1 MRPTTNPLAL
11 LRAALLRTAMLRTA
25 LLRATLLRAALP
37 GLLLGLSLAA
47 GAQPLPPA
55 DPDDGTS
62 FRVLSF
68 HDVRTQVRASFVD
81 SPDET
86 AVDERTFAEVFA
98 WLQHSGYHPVSLQQ
112 IVDAR
117 AGGTPLPPRPVLLT
131 FDDGYRSAY
140 TKVFPLLKR
149 YNYPALMALV
159 TSWLEVPESPPG
171 QLVHWGDKPAPREN
185 FLMWREAAEMA
196 RSGLVEFASHTDAM
210 HTGILAN
217 PQGNLL
223 PAAATHR
230 YDPATGRYE
239 SDAAYA
245 QRVEADLRRSRELIE
260 KRTGA
265 RVRATV
271 WPYGAY
277 NTAALE
283 ASARAGMPITFT
295 LDDGSNTA
303 AVPLS
308 RIRRALAAYD
318 NEAPEYARLLRSPVG
333 GEVRA
338 VNRVMHVDLDYVYD
352 PDPAQQER
360 NLSMLIDRVA
370 AVRPRAVFLQA
381 YADPDGDGVADAL
394 YFPNRHLPMRAD
406 LFGRA
411 AWQLRSRAGVKVYAW
426 MPVTAFRLPAA
437 NPLATHTVVAQGDAM
452 PPGRYHR
459 LTPFDPA
466 VRALV
471 GDIYEDLGRHAFFE
485 GLLFHDDATLADDED
500 ASPAARAVYAQW
512 GLPPDVAAIRA
523 DPGLMARWTTAKT
536 RYLIA
541 FTQELAARV
550 GAWRPALETARNLYA
565 RPLLE
570 PQAEQWFAQNYEASL
585 AAYDYVA
592 LMAMPRMEGEA
603 RSASDSDAWL
613 GRLARRVAGTPRG
626 LDGTVFELQARD
638 WRTGKPVP
646 DAELTRQWTLLQ
658 RAGVRHLGY
667 YPDDFLHDQPSLDT
681 VRRAIS
687 VRSLL
692 PRALR
697 ASAAAAI
704 PPQPVPPV
712 PPPQG
717 ERSP

>member
-1 MRPTTNPLAL
+1 MTF
-11 LRAALLRTAMLRTA
+11 LRAAMLWLVIAAASA
-25 LLRATLLRAALP
+25 LALP
-37 GLLLGLSLAA
+37 AF
-47 GAQPLPPA
+47 AQPLPPA
-55 DPDDGTS
+55 DPDDGLS

-68 HDVRTQVRASFVD
+68 HDVRTGVRASFEQ

-86 AVDERTFAEVFA
+86 AVDDSTLAEVFA
-98 WLQHSGYHPVSLQQ
+98 WLQYSGYHPVSLQQ

-117 AGGTPLPPRPVLLT
+117 AGGKPLPSQPVLLT

-149 YNYPALMALV
+149 FNYPALFALV
-159 TSWLEVPESPPG
+159 TSWLDVPEG

-185 FLMWREAAEMA
+185 FLLWPEAAEMA

-210 HTGILAN
+210 HTGVLAN
-217 PQGNLL
+217 PQGNML
-223 PAAATHR
+223 PSAATHR
-230 YDPATGRYE
+230 YDPKTGRYE
-239 SDAAYA
+239 DDETYV
-245 QRVEADLRRSRELIE
+245 RRIEADLRRSREIIE
-260 KRTGA
+260 ARTGA

-283 ASARAGMPITFT
+283 ASKRAGMPITFT
-295 LDDGSNTA
+295 LDDGANTQ
-303 AVPLS
+303 AVPLT

-318 NEAPEYARLLRSPVG
+318 NKAPDYAQLLRSPVG
-333 GEVRA
+333 GEVRP

-360 NLSMLIDRVA
+360 NLSALIDRVA
-370 AVRPRAVFLQA
+370 AVRPRSVFLQA

-406 LFGRA
+406 LFSRA
-411 AWQLRSRAGVKVYAW
+411 AWQLRTRTGVKVYAW
-426 MPVTAFRLPAA
+426 MPVTAFRLPAS
-437 NPLATHTVVAQGDAM
+437 NPLATHTVMAQGGTM

-466 VRALV
+466 VRTLV

-485 GLLFHDDATLADDED
+485 GVLFHDDATLSDDED
-500 ASPAARAVYAQW
+500 ASPAALAAYAKW

-523 DPGLMARWTTAKT
+523 DPALAARWSAAKT
-536 RYLIA
+536 RYLID
-541 FTQELAARV
+541 FTHELAARL

-565 RPLLE
+565 RPVLE

-592 LMAMPRMEGEA
+592 LMAMPRMEQKA
-603 RSASDSDAWL
+603 DADAWL
-613 GRLARRVAGTPRG
+613 ARLARRAADTPRG

-638 WRTGKPVP
+638 WRTGKPVA
-646 DAELTRQWTLLQ
+646 DAELARQWTLLQ

-667 YPDDFLHDQPSLDT
+667 YPDDFLNNQPSLDV

-687 VRSLL
+687 VRTLL

-697 ASAAAAI
+697 ASAAETT
-704 PPQPVPPV
+704 PPQAPQASPPAH
-712 PPPQG
+712 G
-717 ERSP
+717 ERTP

>member
-1 MRPTTNPLAL
+1 MRTTTSSSSLLNPLAL
-11 LRAALLRTAMLRTA
+11 LRTA
-25 LLRATLLRAALP
+25 LF
-37 GLLLGLSLAA
+37 GLLCALSLAA
-47 GAQPLPPA
+47 PAQPLPSA
-55 DPDDGTS
+55 DADDGVS
-62 FRVLSF
+62 FRVLAF
-68 HDVRTQVRASFVD
+68 HDVRTNVRASFED

-86 AVDERTFAEVFA
+86 AMDERTLAEVFA

-117 AGGTPLPPRPVLLT
+117 AGGKPLPAQPVLLS

-159 TSWLEVPESPPG
+159 TSWLEVPQG

-185 FLMWREAAEMA
+185 FLLWPEAAEMA
-196 RSGLVEFASHTDAM
+196 RSGLVEFASHTDAL

-217 PQGNLL
+217 PQGNML

-230 YDPATGRYE
+230 YDAATGRYE
-239 SDAAYA
+239 SDEAYA

-260 KRTGA
+260 RHTGA
-265 RVRATV
+265 KVRATV

-277 NTAALE
+277 NAAALK
-283 ASARAGMPITFT
+283 ASERAGMPVTFT
-295 LDDGSNTA
+295 LDDGPNTA

-318 NEAPEYARLLRSPVG
+318 NAAPDYAQLLRSPVG
-333 GEVRA
+333 GEVRP

-360 NLSMLIDRVA
+360 NLSLLIDRVA
-370 AVRPRAVFLQA
+370 AVRPRSVFLQA

-406 LFGRA
+406 LFSRA
-411 AWQLRSRAGVKVYAW
+411 AWQLRTRTGVKVYAW
-426 MPVTAFRLPAA
+426 MPVTAFKLPGS
-437 NPLATHTVVAQGDAM
+437 NPLATHTVAAQGGTLPADHDQ
-452 PPGRYHR
+452 RYHR
-459 LTPFDPA
+459 LSPFDPA

-471 GDIYEDLGRHAFFE
+471 GDIYEDLGRYAFFE
-485 GLLFHDDATLADDED
+485 GVLFHDDAMLADDED
-500 ASPAARAVYAQW
+500 ASPAALATYARW
-512 GLPPDVAAIRA
+512 GLPGDVAAIRA
-523 DPGLMARWTTAKT
+523 NPELMARWTTAKT
-536 RYLIA
+536 RYLID
-541 FTQELAARV
+541 FTHELAARV

-565 RPLLE
+565 RPVLE

-603 RSASDSDAWL
+603 DADAWL

-638 WRTGKPVP
+638 WRTGEPVP
-646 DAELTRQWTLLQ
+646 DAELTRQWTLLH

-667 YPDDFLHDQPSLDT
+667 YPDDFLNDQPSLET

-687 VRSLL
+687 VRTLL
-692 PRALR
+692 PRVLR
-697 ASAAAAI
+697 SPSAAEI
-704 PPQPVPPV
+704 PPQPEASKAPTTAPMTTTTTPPL
-712 PPPQG
+712 PARPAQG

>member
-1 MRPTTNPLAL
+1 MRTTTKNNNPMTF
-11 LRAALLRTAMLRTA
+11 LRAAMLWLVIAAASA
-25 LLRATLLRAALP
+25 LALP
-37 GLLLGLSLAA
+37 AF
-47 GAQPLPPA
+47 AQPLPPA
-55 DPDDGTS
+55 DPDDGLS

-68 HDVRTQVRASFVD
+68 HDVRTGVRASFEQ

-86 AVDERTFAEVFA
+86 AVDDSTLAEVFA
-98 WLQHSGYHPVSLQQ
+98 WLQYNGYHPVSLQQ

-117 AGGTPLPPRPVLLT
+117 AGGKPLPAQPVLLT

-149 YNYPALMALV
+149 YNYPALFALV
-159 TSWLEVPESPPG
+159 TSWLDVPEG

-185 FLMWREAAEMA
+185 FLLWPEAAEMA

-210 HTGILAN
+210 HTGVLAN
-217 PQGNLL
+217 PQGNML
-223 PAAATHR
+223 PSAATHR
-230 YDPATGRYE
+230 YDPKTGRYE
-239 SDAAYA
+239 DDDTYV
-245 QRVEADLRRSRELIE
+245 RRIEADLRRSREIIE
-260 KRTGA
+260 ARTGA

-283 ASARAGMPITFT
+283 ASKRAGMPITFT
-295 LDDGSNTA
+295 LDDGANTQ
-303 AVPLS
+303 AVPLT

-318 NEAPEYARLLRSPVG
+318 NQAPEYAQLLRNPVG
-333 GEVRA
+333 GEVRP

-360 NLSMLIDRVA
+360 NLSALIDRVN
-370 AVRPRAVFLQA
+370 AVRPRSVFLQA

-406 LFGRA
+406 LFSRA
-411 AWQLRSRAGVKVYAW
+411 AWQLRTRTGVKVYAW
-426 MPVTAFRLPAA
+426 MPVTAFRLPAS
-437 NPLATHTVVAQGDAM
+437 NPLAAHTVMAQGGKM
-452 PPGRYHR
+452 PADRYHR

-466 VRALV
+466 VRTLV
-471 GDIYEDLGRHAFFE
+471 GDIYEDLGRYAFFE
-485 GLLFHDDATLADDED
+485 GVLFHDDATLSDDED
-500 ASPAARAVYAQW
+500 ASPAALATYAKW

-523 DPGLMARWTTAKT
+523 DPALTARWTAAKT
-536 RYLIA
+536 RYLID
-541 FTQELAARV
+541 FTHELAARL

-565 RPLLE
+565 RPVLE

-592 LMAMPRMEGEA
+592 LMAMPRMEQEA
-603 RSASDSDAWL
+603 DADAWL
-613 GRLARRVAGTPRG
+613 ARLARRAADTPRG

-638 WRTGKPVP
+638 WRTGKPVA
-646 DAELTRQWTLLQ
+646 DAELARQWTLLQ

-667 YPDDFLHDQPSLDT
+667 YPDDFLDNQPSLDV

-687 VRSLL
+687 VRTML

-697 ASAAAAI
+697 ASAAETT
-704 PPQPVPPV
+704 PPQASQPAH
-712 PPPQG
+712 G
-717 ERSP
+717 ERTP

>member
-1 MRPTTNPLAL
+1 MKTLFPLFSL
-11 LRAALLRTAMLRTA
+11 WRTA
-25 LLRATLLRAALP
+25 LL
-37 GLLLGLSLAA
+37 GLLLAVALPAP
-47 GAQPLPPA
+47 AQPLPPA
-55 DPDDGTS
+55 DPSDGLT

-68 HDVRTQVRASFVD
+68 HDVRTNVRATFED

-98 WLQHSGYHPVSLQQ
+98 WLAHSGYRPVSLQQ

-117 AGGTPLPPRPVLLT
+117 AGGKPLPAQAVLLT

-159 TSWLEVPESPPG
+159 TSWLDVPAG

-185 FLMWREAAEMA
+185 FLLWSEAAEMA

-210 HTGILAN
+210 HTGIAAN

-223 PAAATHR
+223 PSAATHR
-230 YDPATGRYE
+230 YDSATGRYE
-239 SDAAYA
+239 SDDAYA
-245 QRVEADLRRSRELIE
+245 RRVETDLRRSREIIE
-260 KRTGA
+260 ARTGA
-265 RVRATV
+265 KVRATV

-277 NTAALE
+277 NTAALK
-283 ASARAGMPITFT
+283 ASERAGMPITFT
-295 LDDGSNTA
+295 LDDGPNTG

-318 NEAPEYARLLRSPVG
+318 NQAPEYARLLRSPVG
-333 GEVRA
+333 GEVRP

-360 NLSMLIDRVA
+360 NLSLLIDRVA
-370 AVRPRAVFLQA
+370 AVRPRSVFLQA
-381 YADPDGDGVADAL
+381 YADPDGDGVADAM

-406 LFGRA
+406 LFARA
-411 AWQLRSRAGVKVYAW
+411 AWQLRTSTGVKVYAW
-426 MPVTAFRLPAA
+426 MPVTAFRLPEA
-437 NPLATHTVVAQGDAM
+437 NPLATHTVVTQAGTTPDD
-452 PPGRYHR
+452 RYHR

-471 GDIYEDLGRHAFFE
+471 GDIYEDLGSHAFFE
-485 GLLFHDDATLADDED
+485 GLLFHDDAMLADDED
-500 ASPAARAVYAQW
+500 ASPAALATYERW
-512 GLPPDVAAIRA
+512 GLPRDVAAIRA
-523 DPGLMARWTTAKT
+523 DPALTARWTTAKT
-536 RYLIA
+536 RYLID
-541 FTQELAARV
+541 FTHELAARV

-603 RSASDSDAWL
+603 DAQAWL
-613 GRLARRVAGTPRG
+613 ARLAKRAADTPRG

-638 WRTGKPVP
+638 WRTGEPVP

-667 YPDDFLHDQPSLDT
+667 YPDDFLNDQPSLDT
-681 VRRAIS
+681 VRRALS
-687 VRSLL
+687 VRTLL
-692 PRALR
+692 PRALGP
-697 ASAAAAI
+697 ASAEI
-704 PPQPVPPV
+704 PPQS
-712 PPPQG
+712 PQG

>member
-1 MRPTTNPLAL
+1 MRTTDDNPMTF
-11 LRAALLRTAMLRTA
+11 LRAAMLWLVLAAASA
-25 LLRATLLRAALP
+25 LALP
-37 GLLLGLSLAA
+37 AF
-47 GAQPLPPA
+47 AQPLPPA
-55 DPDDGTS
+55 DPDDGLS

-68 HDVRTQVRASFVD
+68 HDVRTGVRASFEQ

-86 AVDERTFAEVFA
+86 AIDDSTLAEVFA
-98 WLQHSGYHPVSLQQ
+98 WLQFSGYHPVSLQQ

-117 AGGTPLPPRPVLLT
+117 AGGKPLPARPVLLT

-149 YNYPALMALV
+149 YNYPALFALV
-159 TSWLEVPESPPG
+159 TSWLDVPEG

-185 FLMWREAAEMA
+185 FLLWPEVAEMA
-196 RSGLVEFASHTDAM
+196 RSGLAEFASHTDAM

-217 PQGNLL
+217 PQGNML

-230 YDPATGRYE
+230 YDPKTGRYE
-239 SDAAYA
+239 DDDAYVR
-245 QRVEADLRRSRELIE
+245 RVEADLRRSREIIE
-260 KRTGA
+260 ARTGA

-295 LDDGSNTA
+295 LDDGANSPD
-303 AVPLS
+303 VPLT

-318 NEAPEYARLLRSPVG
+318 NKAPEYAQLLRNPVG
-333 GEVRA
+333 GEVRP

-360 NLSMLIDRVA
+360 NLSALIDRVA
-370 AVRPRAVFLQA
+370 AVRPRSVFLQA

-411 AWQLRSRAGVKVYAW
+411 AWQLRTRTGVKVYAW
-426 MPVTAFRLPAA
+426 MPVTAFRLPAS
-437 NPLATHTVVAQGDAM
+437 NPLATHTVMAQGGKM
-452 PPGRYHR
+452 PADRYHR

-466 VRALV
+466 VRTLV
-471 GDIYEDLGRHAFFE
+471 GDIYEDLGRYTFFE
-485 GLLFHDDATLADDED
+485 GVLFHDDATLSDDED
-500 ASPAARAVYAQW
+500 ASPAALATYAKW

-523 DPGLMARWTTAKT
+523 DPALMARWTAAKT
-536 RYLIA
+536 RYLID
-541 FTQELAARV
+541 FTHELAARL

-565 RPLLE
+565 RPVLE

-592 LMAMPRMEGEA
+592 LMAMPRMEQEA
-603 RSASDSDAWL
+603 DANAWL
-613 GRLARRVAGTPRG
+613 GRLARRAADTPRG

-638 WRTGKPVP
+638 WRTGKPVA
-646 DAELTRQWTLLQ
+646 DAELARQWTLLQ

-667 YPDDFLHDQPSLDT
+667 YPDDFLNNQPSLDV

-687 VRSLL
+687 VRTML
-692 PRALR
+692 PRALG
-697 ASAAAAI
+697 ASAAETT
-704 PPQPVPPV
+704 
-712 PPPQG
+712 PPQG
-717 ERSP
+717 ERAP

>member
-1 MRPTTNPLAL
+1 MRTTDNNPMTF
-11 LRAALLRTAMLRTA
+11 LRAAMLWLVIAAASA
-25 LLRATLLRAALP
+25 LALP
-37 GLLLGLSLAA
+37 AF
-47 GAQPLPPA
+47 AQPLPPA
-55 DPDDGTS
+55 DPDDGLS

-68 HDVRTQVRASFVD
+68 HDVRTGVRASFEQ

-86 AVDERTFAEVFA
+86 AVDDSTLAEVFA
-98 WLQHSGYHPVSLQQ
+98 WLQYSGYHPVSLQQ

-117 AGGTPLPPRPVLLT
+117 AGGKPLPSQPVLLT

-149 YNYPALMALV
+149 FNYPALFALV
-159 TSWLEVPESPPG
+159 TSWLDVPEG

-185 FLMWREAAEMA
+185 FLLWPEAAEMA

-210 HTGILAN
+210 HTGVLAN
-217 PQGNLL
+217 PQGNML
-223 PAAATHR
+223 PSAATHR
-230 YDPATGRYE
+230 YDPKTGRYE
-239 SDAAYA
+239 DDETYV
-245 QRVEADLRRSRELIE
+245 RRIEADLRRSREIIE
-260 KRTGA
+260 ARTGA

-283 ASARAGMPITFT
+283 ASKRAGMPITFT
-295 LDDGSNTA
+295 LDDGANTQ
-303 AVPLS
+303 AVPLT

-318 NEAPEYARLLRSPVG
+318 NKAPDYAQLLRSPVG
-333 GEVRA
+333 GEVRP

-360 NLSMLIDRVA
+360 NLSALIDRVA
-370 AVRPRAVFLQA
+370 AVRPRSVFLQA

-406 LFGRA
+406 LFSRA
-411 AWQLRSRAGVKVYAW
+411 AWQLRTRTGVKVYAW
-426 MPVTAFRLPAA
+426 MPVTAFRLPAS
-437 NPLATHTVVAQGDAM
+437 NPLATHTVMAQGGTM

-466 VRALV
+466 VRTLV

-485 GLLFHDDATLADDED
+485 GVLFHDDATLSDDED
-500 ASPAARAVYAQW
+500 ASPAALAAYAKW

-523 DPGLMARWTTAKT
+523 DPALAARWSAAKT
-536 RYLIA
+536 RYLID
-541 FTQELAARV
+541 FTHELAARL

-565 RPLLE
+565 RPVLE

-592 LMAMPRMEGEA
+592 LMAMPRMEQEA
-603 RSASDSDAWL
+603 DADAWL
-613 GRLARRVAGTPRG
+613 ARLARRAADTPRG

-638 WRTGKPVP
+638 WRTGKPVA
-646 DAELTRQWTLLQ
+646 DAELARQWTLLQ

-667 YPDDFLHDQPSLDT
+667 YPDDFLNNQPSLDV

-687 VRSLL
+687 VRTLL

-697 ASAAAAI
+697 ASAAETT
-704 PPQPVPPV
+704 PPQAPQASPPAH
-712 PPPQG
+712 G
-717 ERSP
+717 ERTP

>member
-1 MRPTTNPLAL
+1 MTF
-11 LRAALLRTAMLRTA
+11 LRAAMLWLVLAAASA
-25 LLRATLLRAALP
+25 LALP
-37 GLLLGLSLAA
+37 AF
-47 GAQPLPPA
+47 AQPLPPA
-55 DPDDGTS
+55 DPDDGLS

-68 HDVRTQVRASFVD
+68 HDVRTGVRASFEQ

-86 AVDERTFAEVFA
+86 AIDDSTLAEVFA
-98 WLQHSGYHPVSLQQ
+98 WLQFSGYHPVSLQQ

-117 AGGTPLPPRPVLLT
+117 AGGKPLPARPVLLT

-149 YNYPALMALV
+149 YNYPALFALV
-159 TSWLEVPESPPG
+159 TSWLDVPEG

-185 FLMWREAAEMA
+185 FLLWPEVAEMA
-196 RSGLVEFASHTDAM
+196 RSGLAEFASHTDAM

-217 PQGNLL
+217 PQGNML

-230 YDPATGRYE
+230 YDPKTGRYE
-239 SDAAYA
+239 DDDAYVR
-245 QRVEADLRRSRELIE
+245 RVEADLRRSREIIE
-260 KRTGA
+260 ARTGA

-295 LDDGSNTA
+295 LDDGANSPD
-303 AVPLS
+303 VPLT

-318 NEAPEYARLLRSPVG
+318 NKAPEYAQLLRNPVG
-333 GEVRA
+333 GEVRQ

-360 NLSMLIDRVA
+360 NLSALIDRVA
-370 AVRPRAVFLQA
+370 AVRPRSVFLQA
-381 YADPDGDGVADAL
+381 YADPDGDGVANAL

-411 AWQLRSRAGVKVYAW
+411 AWQLRTRTGVKVYAW
-426 MPVTAFRLPAA
+426 MPVTAFRLPAS
-437 NPLATHTVVAQGDAM
+437 NPLATHTVMAQGGKM
-452 PPGRYHR
+452 PADRYHR

-466 VRALV
+466 VRTLV
-471 GDIYEDLGRHAFFE
+471 GDIYEDLGRYTFFE
-485 GLLFHDDATLADDED
+485 GVLFHDDATLSDDED
-500 ASPAARAVYAQW
+500 ASPSALATYAKW

-523 DPGLMARWTTAKT
+523 DPALMARWTAAKT
-536 RYLIA
+536 RYLID
-541 FTQELAARV
+541 FTHELAARL

-565 RPLLE
+565 RPVLE

-592 LMAMPRMEGEA
+592 LMAMPRMEQEA
-603 RSASDSDAWL
+603 DADAWL
-613 GRLARRVAGTPRG
+613 GRLARRAADTPRG

-638 WRTGKPVP
+638 WRTGKPVA
-646 DAELTRQWTLLQ
+646 DAELARQWTLLQ

-667 YPDDFLHDQPSLDT
+667 YPDDFLNNQPSLDV

-687 VRSLL
+687 VRTML
-692 PRALR
+692 PRALG
-697 ASAAAAI
+697 ASAAETT
-704 PPQPVPPV
+704 
-712 PPPQG
+712 PPQG
-717 ERSP
+717 ERAP

>member
-1 MRPTTNPLAL
+1 MRRTTKNPF
-11 LRAALLRTAMLRTA
+11 TF
-25 LLRATLLRAALP
+25 LRAALP
-37 GLLLGLSLAA
+37 WLLLALCLPAL
-47 GAQPLPPA
+47 AQPLPSA
-55 DPDDGTS
+55 DPDDGLS
-62 FRVLSF
+62 FRVISF
-68 HDVRTQVRASFVD
+68 HDVRTNVRASFET

-98 WLQHSGYHPVSLQQ
+98 WLQYSGYHPVSLQQ

-117 AGGTPLPPRPVLLT
+117 AGGKPLPPRPVLLT

-159 TSWLEVPESPPG
+159 TSWLEVPQG
-171 QLVHWGDKPAPREN
+171 QQVHWGDKPAPRED
-185 FLMWREAAEMA
+185 FLLWSEAAEMA

-217 PQGNLL
+217 PQGNML

-230 YDPATGRYE
+230 YDPKTGRYE
-239 SDAAYA
+239 DDAAYA
-245 QRVEADLRRSRELIE
+245 RRIETDLRRSRELIE

-265 RVRATV
+265 KVRAMV

-277 NTAALE
+277 NDAALK

-295 LDDGSNTA
+295 LDDGSNTP

-318 NEAPEYARLLRSPVG
+318 NEAPEYAQLLRSPVG
-333 GEVRA
+333 GEVRPI
-338 VNRVMHVDLDYVYD
+338 NRVMHVDLDYVYD

-360 NLSMLIDRVA
+360 NLSALIDRVA
-370 AVRPRAVFLQA
+370 AVRPRSVFLQA

-394 YFPNRHLPMRAD
+394 YFPNRHLPVRAD

-411 AWQLRSRAGVKVYAW
+411 AWQLRSRTGVKVYAW
-426 MPVTAFRLPAA
+426 MPVTAFRLPAS
-437 NPLATHTVVAQGDAM
+437 NPLATHTVAAQGGAM
-452 PPGRYHR
+452 PADRYHR

-471 GDIYEDLGRHAFFE
+471 GDIYEDLGSHAFFE
-485 GLLFHDDATLADDED
+485 GLLFHDDATLSDDED
-500 ASPAARAVYAQW
+500 ASPAALATYAQW
-512 GLPPDVAAIRA
+512 GLPADVAAIRA
-523 DPGLMARWTTAKT
+523 NPELMARWTTAKT

-565 RPLLE
+565 RPVLE

-592 LMAMPRMEGEA
+592 LMAMPRMERETDA
-603 RSASDSDAWL
+603 DAWL
-613 GRLARRVAGTPRG
+613 GRLARRVADTPRG

-646 DAELTRQWTLLQ
+646 DAELARQWTLLQ

-667 YPDDFLHDQPSLDT
+667 YPDDFLDNQPSLET

-687 VRSLL
+687 VRTLL

-697 ASAAAAI
+697 TPSAAETPAQPAQAA
-704 PPQPVPPV
+704 P
-712 PPPQG
+712 G

>member
-1 MRPTTNPLAL
+1 MRTTTYPFNLFNPLAPATF
-11 LRAALLRTAMLRTA
+11 LRAALFA
-25 LLRATLLRAALP
+25 LLCA
-37 GLLLGLSLAA
+37 LSLAA
-47 GAQPLPPA
+47 AAQPLPSA
-55 DPDDGTS
+55 DTDDGVS
-62 FRVLSF
+62 FRVLAF
-68 HDVRTQVRASFVD
+68 HDVRTNVRASFED
-81 SPDET
+81 SPEET
-86 AVDERTFAEVFA
+86 AVDERSLAEVFA

-117 AGGTPLPPRPVLLT
+117 AGGKPLPAQPVLLS

-159 TSWLEVPESPPG
+159 TSWLEVPQG

-185 FLMWREAAEMA
+185 FLLWPEAAEMA
-196 RSGLVEFASHTDAM
+196 RSGLVEFASHTDAL
-210 HTGILAN
+210 HTGIQAN
-217 PQGNLL
+217 PQGNML

-230 YDPATGRYE
+230 YDPVTGRYE
-239 SDAAYA
+239 SDEAYM

-260 KRTGA
+260 RHTGA
-265 RVRATV
+265 KVRATV

-277 NTAALE
+277 NTAALK
-283 ASARAGMPITFT
+283 ASERAGMPITFT
-295 LDDGSNTA
+295 LDDGPNTA
-303 AVPLS
+303 AVPLA

-318 NEAPEYARLLRSPVG
+318 NQAPDYAQLLRSPVN
-333 GEVRA
+333 GEVRP

-360 NLSMLIDRVA
+360 NLSLLIDRVA

-381 YADPDGDGVADAL
+381 YADPDGDGVADAM

-411 AWQLRSRAGVKVYAW
+411 AWQLRTRTGVKVYAW
-426 MPVTAFRLPAA
+426 MPVTAFKLPES
-437 NPLATHTVVAQGDAM
+437 NPLATHTVVTQDGTLPAE
-452 PPGRYHR
+452 RYHR
-459 LTPFDPA
+459 LSPFDPA

-471 GDIYEDLGRHAFFE
+471 GDIYEDLGRHSFFE
-485 GLLFHDDATLADDED
+485 GVLFHDDAMLADDED
-500 ASPAARAVYAQW
+500 ASPAALATYARW
-512 GLPPDVAAIRA
+512 GLPADVAAIRA
-523 DPGLMARWTTAKT
+523 NPELMARWTTAKT
-536 RYLIA
+536 RYLID
-541 FTQELAARV
+541 FTHELAARV

-565 RPLLE
+565 RPVLE

-603 RSASDSDAWL
+603 DADAWL

-638 WRTGKPVP
+638 WRTGQPVP
-646 DAELTRQWTLLQ
+646 DAELTRQWTLLH

-667 YPDDFLHDQPSLDT
+667 YPDDFLNDQPSLET

-687 VRSLL
+687 VRTLL
-692 PRALR
+692 PRNLR
-697 ASAAAAI
+697 SPSAAEI
-704 PPQPVPPV
+704 PPQPETPATPSLPAPPA
-712 PPPQG
+712 QG

>member
-1 MRPTTNPLAL
+1 MA
-11 LRAALLRTAMLRTA
+11 RAALAWLLLACA
-25 LLRATLLRAALP
+25 LALALP
-37 GLLLGLSLAA
+37 AA
-47 GAQPLPPA
+47 AQPLPPA
-55 DPDDGTS
+55 DPDDGVT

-68 HDVRTQVRASFVD
+68 HDVRTNVRASFED

-86 AVDERTFAEVFA
+86 AVDERSFAEVFA

-117 AGGTPLPPRPVLLT
+117 AGGKPLPSQPVLLT

-159 TSWLEVPESPPG
+159 TSWLDVPQG
-171 QLVHWGDKPAPREN
+171 QLVHWGDKPAPRDN
-185 FLMWREAAEMA
+185 FLLWSEAAEMA
-196 RSGLVEFASHTDAM
+196 RSGLVEFASHSDAM
-210 HTGILAN
+210 HTGVLAN

-223 PAAATHR
+223 PSAATHR
-230 YDPATGRYE
+230 YDPATQRYE
-239 SDAAYA
+239 DDSAYT
-245 QRVEADLRRSRELIE
+245 QRVEADLRRSREIIE
-260 KRTGA
+260 ARTGA
-265 RVRATV
+265 KVRSTV

-277 NTAALE
+277 NAAALA
-283 ASARAGMPITFT
+283 ASERAGMPITFT
-295 LDDGSNTA
+295 LDDGANTA
-303 AVPLS
+303 AVPLT

-318 NEAPEYARLLRSPVG
+318 NEAPTYARLLRSPVG
-333 GEVRA
+333 GELRA

-406 LFGRA
+406 LFARA

-426 MPVTAFRLPAA
+426 MPVTAFRLPAS
-437 NPLATHTVVAQGDAM
+437 NPLSTHTVTTQGGTTPA
-452 PPGRYHR
+452 GRYHR

-500 ASPAARAVYAQW
+500 ASPAALATYTQW
-512 GLPPDVAAIRA
+512 GLPGDVAAIRA
-523 DPGLMARWTTAKT
+523 NPELMARWSSAKT
-536 RYLIA
+536 RYLIE
-541 FTQELAARV
+541 FTQELARRT
-550 GAWRPALETARNLYA
+550 GAWRPVLETARNLYA

-570 PQAEQWFAQNYEASL
+570 PGAEQWFAQNYEASL

-603 RSASDSDAWL
+603 NKTNNGDAWL
-613 GRLARRVAGTPRG
+613 ERLARRVADTPRG

-638 WRTGKPVP
+638 WRTGQPVP

-658 RAGVRHLGY
+658 RAGVRNLGY
-667 YPDDFLHDQPSLDT
+667 YPDDFLNNQPSLET

-687 VRSLL
+687 VRTLL

-697 ASAAAAI
+697 TQSAAEI
-704 PPQPVPPV
+704 PPQAAPAVQPAQSAPSV
-712 PPPQG
+712 KPAAPAQG

>member
-1 MRPTTNPLAL
+1 MRTTDNNPMTF
-11 LRAALLRTAMLRTA
+11 LRAAMLWLVIAAASA
-25 LLRATLLRAALP
+25 LALP
-37 GLLLGLSLAA
+37 AF
-47 GAQPLPPA
+47 AQPLPPA
-55 DPDDGTS
+55 DPDDGLS

-68 HDVRTQVRASFVD
+68 HDVRTGVRASFEQ

-86 AVDERTFAEVFA
+86 AVDDSTLAEVFA
-98 WLQHSGYHPVSLQQ
+98 WLQYNGYHPVSLQQ

-117 AGGTPLPPRPVLLT
+117 AGGKPLPSQPVLLT

-149 YNYPALMALV
+149 FNYPALFALV
-159 TSWLEVPESPPG
+159 TSWLDVPEG

-185 FLMWREAAEMA
+185 FLLWPEAAEMA

-210 HTGILAN
+210 HTGVLAN
-217 PQGNLL
+217 PQGNML
-223 PAAATHR
+223 PSAATHR
-230 YDPATGRYE
+230 YDPKTGRYE
-239 SDAAYA
+239 DDDTYV
-245 QRVEADLRRSRELIE
+245 RRIEADLRRSREIIE
-260 KRTGA
+260 ARTGA

-283 ASARAGMPITFT
+283 ASKRAGMPITFT
-295 LDDGSNTA
+295 LDDGANTQ
-303 AVPLS
+303 AVPLT

-318 NEAPEYARLLRSPVG
+318 NKAPDYAQLLRSPVG
-333 GEVRA
+333 GEVRT

-360 NLSMLIDRVA
+360 NLSALIDRVA
-370 AVRPRAVFLQA
+370 AVRPRSVFLQA

-406 LFGRA
+406 LFSRA
-411 AWQLRSRAGVKVYAW
+411 AWQLRTRTGVKVYAW
-426 MPVTAFRLPAA
+426 MPVTAFRLPAS
-437 NPLATHTVVAQGDAM
+437 NPLATHTVMAQGGTM

-466 VRALV
+466 VRTLV

-485 GLLFHDDATLADDED
+485 GVLFHDDATLSDDED
-500 ASPAARAVYAQW
+500 ASAAALAAYAKW

-523 DPGLMARWTTAKT
+523 DPALAARWSAAKT
-536 RYLIA
+536 RYLID
-541 FTQELAARV
+541 FTHELAARL

-565 RPLLE
+565 RPVLE

-592 LMAMPRMEGEA
+592 LMAMPRMEQEA
-603 RSASDSDAWL
+603 DADAWL
-613 GRLARRVAGTPRG
+613 ARLARRAADTPRG

-638 WRTGKPVP
+638 WRTGKPVA
-646 DAELTRQWTLLQ
+646 DAELARQWTLLQ

-667 YPDDFLHDQPSLDT
+667 YPDDFLNNQPSLDV

-687 VRSLL
+687 VRTLL

-697 ASAAAAI
+697 ASAAETT
-704 PPQPVPPV
+704 PPQAPQASPPAH
-712 PPPQG
+712 G
-717 ERSP
+717 ERTP

>member
-1 MRPTTNPLAL
+1 MRRTTKNPF
-11 LRAALLRTAMLRTA
+11 TF
-25 LLRATLLRAALP
+25 LRAALP
-37 GLLLGLSLAA
+37 WLLLALCLPAL
-47 GAQPLPPA
+47 AQPLPSA
-55 DPDDGTS
+55 DPDDGLS
-62 FRVLSF
+62 FRVISF
-68 HDVRTQVRASFVD
+68 HDVRTNVRASFET

-98 WLQHSGYHPVSLQQ
+98 WLQYSGYHPVSLQQ

-117 AGGTPLPPRPVLLT
+117 AGGKPLPPRPVLLT

-159 TSWLEVPESPPG
+159 TSWLEVPQG
-171 QLVHWGDKPAPREN
+171 QQVHWGDKPAPRED
-185 FLMWREAAEMA
+185 FLLWSEAAEMA

-217 PQGNLL
+217 PQGNML

-230 YDPATGRYE
+230 YDPKTGRYE
-239 SDAAYA
+239 DDAAYT
-245 QRVEADLRRSRELIE
+245 RRIETDLRRSRELIE

-265 RVRATV
+265 KVRAMV

-277 NTAALE
+277 NDAALK

-295 LDDGSNTA
+295 LDDGSNTPT
-303 AVPLS
+303 VPLS

-318 NEAPEYARLLRSPVG
+318 NEAPEYAQLLRSPVG
-333 GEVRA
+333 GEVRPI
-338 VNRVMHVDLDYVYD
+338 NRVMHVDLDYVYD

-360 NLSMLIDRVA
+360 NLSALIDRVA

-394 YFPNRHLPMRAD
+394 YFPNRHLPVRAD

-411 AWQLRSRAGVKVYAW
+411 AWQLRSRTGVKVYAW
-426 MPVTAFRLPAA
+426 MPVTAFRLPAS
-437 NPLATHTVVAQGDAM
+437 NPLATHTVAAQGGAM
-452 PPGRYHR
+452 PADRYHR

-471 GDIYEDLGRHAFFE
+471 GDIYEDLGSHAFFE
-485 GLLFHDDATLADDED
+485 GLLFHDDATLSDDED
-500 ASPAARAVYAQW
+500 ASPAALVTYAQW
-512 GLPPDVAAIRA
+512 GLPADVAAIRA
-523 DPGLMARWTTAKT
+523 NPELMARWTTAKT

-565 RPLLE
+565 RPVLE

-592 LMAMPRMEGEA
+592 LMAMPRMERETDA
-603 RSASDSDAWL
+603 HAWL
-613 GRLARRVAGTPRG
+613 GRLARRVADTPRG

-646 DAELTRQWTLLQ
+646 DAELARQWTLLQ

-667 YPDDFLHDQPSLDT
+667 YPDDFLDNQPSLET

-687 VRSLL
+687 VRTLL

-697 ASAAAAI
+697 TPSAAETPAQPAQAA
-704 PPQPVPPV
+704 P
-712 PPPQG
+712 G

>member
-1 MRPTTNPLAL
+1 MRTTDNNPMTF
-11 LRAALLRTAMLRTA
+11 LRAAMLWLVIAAASA
-25 LLRATLLRAALP
+25 LALP
-37 GLLLGLSLAA
+37 AF
-47 GAQPLPPA
+47 AQPLPPA
-55 DPDDGTS
+55 DPDDGLS

-68 HDVRTQVRASFVD
+68 HDVRTGVRASFEQ

-86 AVDERTFAEVFA
+86 AVDDSTLAEVFA
-98 WLQHSGYHPVSLQQ
+98 WLQYNGYHPVSLQQ

-117 AGGTPLPPRPVLLT
+117 AGGKPLPSQPVLLT

-149 YNYPALMALV
+149 FNYPALFALV
-159 TSWLEVPESPPG
+159 TSWLDVPEG

-185 FLMWREAAEMA
+185 FLLWPEAAEMA

-210 HTGILAN
+210 HTGVLAN
-217 PQGNLL
+217 PQGNML
-223 PAAATHR
+223 PSAATHR
-230 YDPATGRYE
+230 YDPKTGRYE
-239 SDAAYA
+239 DDDTYV
-245 QRVEADLRRSRELIE
+245 RRIEADLRRSREIIE
-260 KRTGA
+260 ARTGA

-283 ASARAGMPITFT
+283 ASKRAGMPITFT
-295 LDDGSNTA
+295 LDDGANTQ
-303 AVPLS
+303 AVPLT

-318 NEAPEYARLLRSPVG
+318 NKAPDYAQLLRSPVG
-333 GEVRA
+333 GEVRP

-360 NLSMLIDRVA
+360 NLSALIDRVA
-370 AVRPRAVFLQA
+370 AVRPRSVFLQA

-406 LFGRA
+406 LFSRA
-411 AWQLRSRAGVKVYAW
+411 AWQLRTRTGVKVYAW
-426 MPVTAFRLPAA
+426 MPVTAFRLPAS
-437 NPLATHTVVAQGDAM
+437 NPLATHTVMAQGGTM

-466 VRALV
+466 VRTLV

-485 GLLFHDDATLADDED
+485 GVLFHDDATLSDDED
-500 ASPAARAVYAQW
+500 ASPAALAAYAKW

-523 DPGLMARWTTAKT
+523 DPALAARWSAAKT
-536 RYLIA
+536 RYLID
-541 FTQELAARV
+541 FTHELAARL

-565 RPLLE
+565 RPVLE

-592 LMAMPRMEGEA
+592 LMAMPRMEQEA
-603 RSASDSDAWL
+603 DANAWL
-613 GRLARRVAGTPRG
+613 ARLARRAADTPRG

-638 WRTGKPVP
+638 WRTGKPVA
-646 DAELTRQWTLLQ
+646 DAELARQWTLLQ

-667 YPDDFLHDQPSLDT
+667 YPDDFLNNQPSLDV

-687 VRSLL
+687 VRTLL

-697 ASAAAAI
+697 ASAAETT
-704 PPQPVPPV
+704 PPQAPQASPPAH
-712 PPPQG
+712 G
-717 ERSP
+717 ERTP

>member
-1 MRPTTNPLAL
+1 MRTTDDNPMTF
-11 LRAALLRTAMLRTA
+11 LRAAMLWLVLAAASA
-25 LLRATLLRAALP
+25 LALP
-37 GLLLGLSLAA
+37 AF
-47 GAQPLPPA
+47 AQPLPPA
-55 DPDDGTS
+55 DPDDGLS

-68 HDVRTQVRASFVD
+68 HDVRTGVRASFEQ

-86 AVDERTFAEVFA
+86 AIDDSTLAEVFA
-98 WLQHSGYHPVSLQQ
+98 WLQFSGYHPVSLQQ

-117 AGGTPLPPRPVLLT
+117 AGGKPLPARPVLLT

-149 YNYPALMALV
+149 YNYPALFALV
-159 TSWLEVPESPPG
+159 TSWLDVPEG

-185 FLMWREAAEMA
+185 FLLWPEVAEMA
-196 RSGLVEFASHTDAM
+196 RSGLAEFASHTDAM

-217 PQGNLL
+217 PQGNML

-230 YDPATGRYE
+230 YDPKTGRYE
-239 SDAAYA
+239 DDDAYVR
-245 QRVEADLRRSRELIE
+245 RVEADLRRSREIIE
-260 KRTGA
+260 ARTGA

-295 LDDGSNTA
+295 LDDGANSPD
-303 AVPLS
+303 VPLT

-318 NEAPEYARLLRSPVG
+318 NKAPEYAQLLRNPVG
-333 GEVRA
+333 GEVRQ

-360 NLSMLIDRVA
+360 NLSALIDRVA
-370 AVRPRAVFLQA
+370 AVRPRSVFLQA
-381 YADPDGDGVADAL
+381 YADPDGDGVANAL

-411 AWQLRSRAGVKVYAW
+411 AWQLRTRTGVKVYAW
-426 MPVTAFRLPAA
+426 MPVTAFRLPAS
-437 NPLATHTVVAQGDAM
+437 NPLATHTVMAQGGKM
-452 PPGRYHR
+452 PADRYHR

-466 VRALV
+466 VRTLV
-471 GDIYEDLGRHAFFE
+471 GDIYEDLGRYTFFE
-485 GLLFHDDATLADDED
+485 GVLFHDDATLSDDED
-500 ASPAARAVYAQW
+500 ASPSALATYAKW

-523 DPGLMARWTTAKT
+523 DPALMARWTAAKT
-536 RYLIA
+536 RYLID
-541 FTQELAARV
+541 FTHELAARL

-565 RPLLE
+565 RPVLE
-570 PQAEQWFAQNYEASL
+570 PQAEL

-592 LMAMPRMEGEA
+592 LMAMPRMEQEA
-603 RSASDSDAWL
+603 DADAWL
-613 GRLARRVAGTPRG
+613 GRLARRAADTPRG

-638 WRTGKPVP
+638 WRTGKPVA
-646 DAELTRQWTLLQ
+646 DAELARQWTLLQ

-667 YPDDFLHDQPSLDT
+667 YPDDFLNNQPSLDV

-687 VRSLL
+687 VRTML
-692 PRALR
+692 PRALG
-697 ASAAAAI
+697 ASAAETT
-704 PPQPVPPV
+704 
-712 PPPQG
+712 PPQG
-717 ERSP
+717 ERAP

>member
-1 MRPTTNPLAL
+1 MRTTDNNPMTF
-11 LRAALLRTAMLRTA
+11 LRAAMLWLVIAAASA
-25 LLRATLLRAALP
+25 LALP
-37 GLLLGLSLAA
+37 AF
-47 GAQPLPPA
+47 AQPLPPA
-55 DPDDGTS
+55 DPDDGLS

-68 HDVRTQVRASFVD
+68 HDVRTGVRASFEQ

-86 AVDERTFAEVFA
+86 AVDDSTLAEVFA
-98 WLQHSGYHPVSLQQ
+98 WLQYNGYHPVSLQQ

-117 AGGTPLPPRPVLLT
+117 AGGKPLPSQPVLLT

-149 YNYPALMALV
+149 FNYPALFALV
-159 TSWLEVPESPPG
+159 TSWLDVPEG

-185 FLMWREAAEMA
+185 FLLWPEAAEMA

-210 HTGILAN
+210 HTGVLAN
-217 PQGNLL
+217 PQGNML
-223 PAAATHR
+223 PSAATHR
-230 YDPATGRYE
+230 YDPKTGRYE
-239 SDAAYA
+239 DDETYV
-245 QRVEADLRRSRELIE
+245 RRIEADLRRSREIIE
-260 KRTGA
+260 ARTGA

-283 ASARAGMPITFT
+283 ASKRAGMPITFT
-295 LDDGSNTA
+295 LDDGANTQ
-303 AVPLS
+303 AVPLT

-318 NEAPEYARLLRSPVG
+318 NKAPDYAQLLRSPVG
-333 GEVRA
+333 GEVRP

-360 NLSMLIDRVA
+360 NLSALIDRVA
-370 AVRPRAVFLQA
+370 AVRPRSVFLQA

-406 LFGRA
+406 LFSRA
-411 AWQLRSRAGVKVYAW
+411 AWQLRTRTGVKVYAW
-426 MPVTAFRLPAA
+426 MPVTAFRLPAS
-437 NPLATHTVVAQGDAM
+437 NPLATHTVMAQGGTM

-466 VRALV
+466 VRTLV

-485 GLLFHDDATLADDED
+485 GVLFHDDATLSDDED
-500 ASPAARAVYAQW
+500 ASPAALAAYAKW

-523 DPGLMARWTTAKT
+523 DPA
-536 RYLIA
+536 
-541 FTQELAARV
+541 LAARGSAAQTRNLV
-550 GAWRPALETARNLYA
+550 DFTHAQGARLGARRPALETARNLYA
-565 RPLLE
+565 RPVLE

-592 LMAMPRMEGEA
+592 LMAMPRMEQEA
-603 RSASDSDAWL
+603 DADAWL
-613 GRLARRVAGTPRG
+613 ARLARRAADTPRG

-638 WRTGKPVP
+638 WRTGKPVA
-646 DAELTRQWTLLQ
+646 DSELARQWTLLQ

-667 YPDDFLHDQPSLDT
+667 YPDDFLNDQPSLEA

-687 VRSLL
+687 VRTLL

-697 ASAAAAI
+697 APAAATI
-704 PPQPVPPV
+704 PAQPAP
-712 PPPQG
+712 
-717 ERSP
+717 

>member
-1 MRPTTNPLAL
+1 MTF
-11 LRAALLRTAMLRTA
+11 LRAAMLWLVIAAASA
-25 LLRATLLRAALP
+25 LALP
-37 GLLLGLSLAA
+37 AF
-47 GAQPLPPA
+47 AQPLPPA
-55 DPDDGTS
+55 DPDDGLS

-68 HDVRTQVRASFVD
+68 HDVRTGVRASFEQ

-86 AVDERTFAEVFA
+86 AVDDSTLAEVFA
-98 WLQHSGYHPVSLQQ
+98 WLQYNGYHPVSLQQ

-117 AGGTPLPPRPVLLT
+117 AGGKPLPSQPVLLT

-149 YNYPALMALV
+149 FNYPALFALV
-159 TSWLEVPESPPG
+159 TSWLDVPEG

-185 FLMWREAAEMA
+185 FLLWPEAAEMA

-210 HTGILAN
+210 HTGVLAN
-217 PQGNLL
+217 PQGNML
-223 PAAATHR
+223 PSAATHR
-230 YDPATGRYE
+230 YDPKTGRYE
-239 SDAAYA
+239 DDETYV
-245 QRVEADLRRSRELIE
+245 RRIEADLRRSREIIE
-260 KRTGA
+260 ARTGA

-283 ASARAGMPITFT
+283 ASKRAGMPITFT
-295 LDDGSNTA
+295 LDDGANTQ
-303 AVPLS
+303 AVPLT

-318 NEAPEYARLLRSPVG
+318 NKAPDYAQLLRSPVG
-333 GEVRA
+333 GEVRP

-360 NLSMLIDRVA
+360 NLSALIDRVA
-370 AVRPRAVFLQA
+370 AVRPRSVFLQA

-406 LFGRA
+406 LFSRA
-411 AWQLRSRAGVKVYAW
+411 AWQLRTRTGVKVYAW
-426 MPVTAFRLPAA
+426 MPVTAFRLPAS
-437 NPLATHTVVAQGDAM
+437 NPLATHTVMAQGGTM

-466 VRALV
+466 VRTLV

-485 GLLFHDDATLADDED
+485 GVLFHDDATLSDDED
-500 ASPAARAVYAQW
+500 ASPAALAAYAKW

-523 DPGLMARWTTAKT
+523 DPALAARWSAAKT
-536 RYLIA
+536 RYLID
-541 FTQELAARV
+541 FTHELAARL

-565 RPLLE
+565 RPVLE

-592 LMAMPRMEGEA
+592 LMAMPRMEQEA
-603 RSASDSDAWL
+603 DADAWL
-613 GRLARRVAGTPRG
+613 ARLARRAADTPRG

-638 WRTGKPVP
+638 WRTGKPVA
-646 DAELTRQWTLLQ
+646 DAELARQWTLLQ

-667 YPDDFLHDQPSLDT
+667 YPDDFLNNQPSLDV

-687 VRSLL
+687 VRTLL

-697 ASAAAAI
+697 ASAAETT
-704 PPQPVPPV
+704 PPQAPQASPPAH
-712 PPPQG
+712 G
-717 ERSP
+717 ERTP

>member
-1 MRPTTNPLAL
+1 MRRMTKPPFTRL
-11 LRAALLRTAMLRTA
+11 LHAALLWLA
-25 LLRATLLRAALP
+25 LALSCAA
-37 GLLLGLSLAA
+37 A
-47 GAQPLPPA
+47 AQPLPAA
-55 DPDDGTS
+55 DPDDGLS
-62 FRVLSF
+62 FRVISF
-68 HDVRTQVRASFVD
+68 HDVRTDVRASFET

-86 AVDERTFAEVFA
+86 AVDERTFAEFFA
-98 WLQHSGYHPVSLQQ
+98 WLQYSGHHPVSLQQ

-117 AGGTPLPPRPVLLT
+117 AGGKPLPPKPVLLT

-140 TKVFPLLKR
+140 TKVFPLLRR
-149 YNYPALMALV
+149 YNYPAVMALV
-159 TSWLEVPESPPG
+159 TSWLEVPEG
-171 QLVHWGDKPAPREN
+171 QLVQWGDRPAPREN
-185 FLMWREAAEMA
+185 FLLWSEAAEMA
-196 RSGLVEFASHTDAM
+196 HSGLVEFASHSDAM

-230 YDPATGRYE
+230 YDPKTGRYE
-239 SDAAYA
+239 DDAAYV
-245 QRVEADLRRSRELIE
+245 QRIEADLRRSRELIE

-265 RVRATV
+265 RVRAMV

-277 NTAALE
+277 NEAALK
-283 ASARAGMPITFT
+283 ASARAGMPVTLT
-295 LDDGSNTA
+295 LDDGSNTPR
-303 AVPLS
+303 VPLD

-318 NEAPEYARLLRSPVG
+318 NQAPDYAQMLRSPVG
-333 GEVRA
+333 GEVRP

-352 PDPAQQER
+352 PDTAQQER
-360 NLSMLIDRVA
+360 NLSALIDRVA

-426 MPVTAFRLPAA
+426 MPVTAFRLPAS
-437 NPLATHTVVAQGDAM
+437 NPLATHTVVAQGGKM
-452 PPGRYHR
+452 PADRYHR

-466 VRALV
+466 VRSLV
-471 GDIYEDLGRHAFFE
+471 GDIYEDLGRYAFFE
-485 GLLFHDDATLADDED
+485 GLLFHDDAMLSDDED
-500 ASPAARAVYAQW
+500 ASPAALATYAQW
-512 GLPPDVAAIRA
+512 GLPADVAAIRA
-523 DPGLMARWTTAKT
+523 NPELMARWTTAKT
-536 RYLIA
+536 RYLIG

-550 GAWRPALETARNLYA
+550 GAWRPMLETARNLYA
-565 RPLLE
+565 RPVLE

-592 LMAMPRMEGEA
+592 LMAMPRMEREA
-603 RSASDSDAWL
+603 DADGWL
-613 GRLARRVAGTPRG
+613 ARLARRAADTPRG

-646 DAELTRQWTLLQ
+646 DAELARQWTLLQ

-667 YPDDFLHDQPSLDT
+667 YPDDFLNDQPGLDT

-687 VRSLL
+687 VRTLL

-697 ASAAAAI
+697 TPAETET
-704 PPQPVPPV
+704 PPS
-712 PPPQG
+712 PPQG
-717 ERSP
+717 ARPQ

>member
-1 MRPTTNPLAL
+1 MRTTPPSLPSLA
-11 LRAALLRTAMLRTA
+11 RAALAWLLLACA
-25 LLRATLLRAALP
+25 LALALP
-37 GLLLGLSLAA
+37 AA
-47 GAQPLPPA
+47 AQPLPPA
-55 DPDDGTS
+55 DPDDGVT

-68 HDVRTQVRASFVD
+68 HDVRTNVRASFED

-86 AVDERTFAEVFA
+86 AVDERSFAEVFA

-117 AGGTPLPPRPVLLT
+117 AGGKPLPSQPVLLT

-159 TSWLEVPESPPG
+159 TSWLDVPQG
-171 QLVHWGDKPAPREN
+171 QLVHWGDKPAPRDN
-185 FLMWREAAEMA
+185 FLLWSEAAEMA
-196 RSGLVEFASHTDAM
+196 RSGLVEFASHSDAM
-210 HTGILAN
+210 HTGVLAN

-223 PAAATHR
+223 PSAATHR
-230 YDPATGRYE
+230 YDPATQRYE
-239 SDAAYA
+239 DDSAYT
-245 QRVEADLRRSRELIE
+245 QRVEADLRRSREIIE
-260 KRTGA
+260 ARTGA
-265 RVRATV
+265 KVRSTV

-277 NTAALE
+277 NAAALR
-283 ASARAGMPITFT
+283 ASERAGMPITFT
-295 LDDGSNTA
+295 LDDGANTA
-303 AVPLS
+303 AVPLT

-318 NEAPEYARLLRSPVG
+318 NEAPTYARLLRSPTG
-333 GEVRA
+333 GEVRP

-381 YADPDGDGVADAL
+381 YADPDGDGVADAM

-406 LFGRA
+406 LFSRA

-426 MPVTAFRLPAA
+426 MPVTAFRLPASD
-437 NPLATHTVVAQGDAM
+437 PLATHTVTTQSGAM
-452 PPGRYHR
+452 PDGRYHR

-500 ASPAARAVYAQW
+500 ASPAALATYAQW
-512 GLPPDVAAIRA
+512 GLPGDVAAIRA
-523 DPGLMARWTTAKT
+523 NPELMARWSSAKT
-536 RYLIA
+536 RYLIE
-541 FTQELAARV
+541 FTQELARRT
-550 GAWRPALETARNLYA
+550 GAWRPVLETARNLYA

-570 PQAEQWFAQNYEASL
+570 PGAEQWFAQNYEASL

-592 LMAMPRMEGEA
+592 LMAMPRMEGEVGQGNNG
-603 RSASDSDAWL
+603 DAWL
-613 GRLARRVAGTPRG
+613 SRLARRVADTPRG

-638 WRTGKPVP
+638 WRTGQPVP
-646 DAELTRQWTLLQ
+646 DEELTRQWTLLQ
-658 RAGVRHLGY
+658 RAGVRNLGY
-667 YPDDFLHDQPSLDT
+667 YPDDFLNNQPSLDT

-687 VRSLL
+687 VRTLL

-697 ASAAAAI
+697 TQSAAEI
-704 PPQPVPPV
+704 PPQAAPAVQPAQPAQST
-712 PPPQG
+712 PSMKPAAPAQG

>member
-1 MRPTTNPLAL
+1 MKTLFPLFSL
-11 LRAALLRTAMLRTA
+11 WRTA
-25 LLRATLLRAALP
+25 LL
-37 GLLLGLSLAA
+37 GLLLAVALPAP
-47 GAQPLPPA
+47 AQPLPPA
-55 DPDDGTS
+55 DPSDGLT

-68 HDVRTQVRASFVD
+68 HDVRTNVRATFED

-98 WLQHSGYHPVSLQQ
+98 WLAHSGYRPVSLQQ

-117 AGGTPLPPRPVLLT
+117 AGGKPLPAQAVLLT

-159 TSWLEVPESPPG
+159 TSWLDVPAG

-185 FLMWREAAEMA
+185 FLLWSEAAEMA

-210 HTGILAN
+210 HTGIAAN

-223 PAAATHR
+223 PSAATHR
-230 YDPATGRYE
+230 YDSATGRYE
-239 SDAAYA
+239 SDDAYA
-245 QRVEADLRRSRELIE
+245 RRVETDLRRSREIIE
-260 KRTGA
+260 ARTGA
-265 RVRATV
+265 KVRATV

-277 NTAALE
+277 NTAALK
-283 ASARAGMPITFT
+283 ASERAGMPITFT
-295 LDDGSNTA
+295 LDDGPNTG

-318 NEAPEYARLLRSPVG
+318 NQAPEYARLLRSPVG
-333 GEVRA
+333 GEVRP

-360 NLSMLIDRVA
+360 NLSLLIDRVA
-370 AVRPRAVFLQA
+370 AVRPRSVFLQA
-381 YADPDGDGVADAL
+381 YADPDGDGVADAM

-406 LFGRA
+406 LFARA
-411 AWQLRSRAGVKVYAW
+411 AWQLRTRTGVKVYAW
-426 MPVTAFRLPAA
+426 MPVTAFRLPEA
-437 NPLATHTVVAQGDAM
+437 NPLATHTVVTQAGTTPDD
-452 PPGRYHR
+452 RYHR

-471 GDIYEDLGRHAFFE
+471 GDIYEDLGSHAFFE
-485 GLLFHDDATLADDED
+485 GLLFHDDAMLADDED
-500 ASPAARAVYAQW
+500 ASPAALATYERW
-512 GLPPDVAAIRA
+512 GLPRDVAAIRA
-523 DPGLMARWTTAKT
+523 DPALTARWTTAKT
-536 RYLIA
+536 RYLID
-541 FTQELAARV
+541 FTHELAARV

-603 RSASDSDAWL
+603 DAQAWL
-613 GRLARRVAGTPRG
+613 ARLAKRAADTPRG

-638 WRTGKPVP
+638 WRTGEPVP

-667 YPDDFLHDQPSLDT
+667 YPDDFLNDQPSLDT
-681 VRRAIS
+681 VRRALS
-687 VRSLL
+687 VRTLL
-692 PRALR
+692 PRALGP
-697 ASAAAAI
+697 ASAEI
-704 PPQPVPPV
+704 PPQS
-712 PPPQG
+712 PQG

>member
-1 MRPTTNPLAL
+1 MRTMKTLFPLFSL
-11 LRAALLRTAMLRTA
+11 WRTA
-25 LLRATLLRAALP
+25 LL
-37 GLLLGLSLAA
+37 GLLLAVALPAP
-47 GAQPLPPA
+47 AQPLPPA
-55 DPDDGTS
+55 DPSDGLT

-68 HDVRTQVRASFVD
+68 HDVRTNVRATFED

-98 WLQHSGYHPVSLQQ
+98 WLAHSGYRPVSLQQ

-117 AGGTPLPPRPVLLT
+117 AGGKPLPAQAVLLT

-159 TSWLEVPESPPG
+159 TSWLDVPAG

-185 FLMWREAAEMA
+185 FLLWSEAAEMA

-210 HTGILAN
+210 HTGIAAN

-223 PAAATHR
+223 PSAATHR
-230 YDPATGRYE
+230 YDSATGRYE
-239 SDAAYA
+239 SDDAYA
-245 QRVEADLRRSRELIE
+245 RRVEADLRRSREIIE
-260 KRTGA
+260 ARTGA
-265 RVRATV
+265 KVRATV

-277 NTAALE
+277 NTAALK
-283 ASARAGMPITFT
+283 ASERAGMPITFT
-295 LDDGSNTA
+295 LDDGPNTG

-318 NEAPEYARLLRSPVG
+318 NQAPDYARLLRSPVG
-333 GEVRA
+333 GEVRP

-360 NLSMLIDRVA
+360 NLSLLIDRVA
-370 AVRPRAVFLQA
+370 AVRPRSVFLQA
-381 YADPDGDGVADAL
+381 YADPDGDGVADAM

-406 LFGRA
+406 LFARA
-411 AWQLRSRAGVKVYAW
+411 AWQLRTRTGVKVYAW
-426 MPVTAFRLPAA
+426 MPVTAFRLPEA
-437 NPLATHTVVAQGDAM
+437 NPLATHTVVTQAGTTPDD
-452 PPGRYHR
+452 RYHR

-471 GDIYEDLGRHAFFE
+471 GDIYEDLGSHAFFE
-485 GLLFHDDATLADDED
+485 GLLFHDDAMLADDED
-500 ASPAARAVYAQW
+500 ASPAALATYARW
-512 GLPPDVAAIRA
+512 GLPRDVAAIRA
-523 DPGLMARWTTAKT
+523 DPALTARWTTAKT
-536 RYLIA
+536 RYLID
-541 FTQELAARV
+541 FTHELAARV

-570 PQAEQWFAQNYEASL
+570 PRAEQWFAQNYEASL

-603 RSASDSDAWL
+603 DAQAWL
-613 GRLARRVAGTPRG
+613 ARLAKRAADTPRG

-638 WRTGKPVP
+638 WRTGEPVP

-667 YPDDFLHDQPSLDT
+667 YPDDFLNDQPSLDT
-681 VRRAIS
+681 VRRALS
-687 VRSLL
+687 VRTLL
-692 PRALR
+692 PRALGP
-697 ASAAAAI
+697 ASAEI
-704 PPQPVPPV
+704 PPQS
-712 PPPQG
+712 PQG

>member
-1 MRPTTNPLAL
+1 MRRKTKPHPLAFWRSTLPWLLLAL
-11 LRAALLRTAMLRTA
+11 LAAC
-25 LLRATLLRAALP
+25 ALP
-37 GLLLGLSLAA
+37 VP
-47 GAQPLPPA
+47 AQPLPPA
-55 DPDDGTS
+55 DPDDGLS
-62 FRVLSF
+62 FRVIAF
-68 HDVRTQVRASFVD
+68 HDVRANVRQSFEA

-86 AVDERTFAEVFA
+86 AVDERTFADTLA
-98 WLQHSGYHPVSLQQ
+98 WLQYNGYHPVSLQQ

-117 AGGTPLPPRPVLLT
+117 AGGKPLPPKPVLLT

-159 TSWLEVPESPPG
+159 TSWLEVPEG
-171 QLVHWGDKPAPREN
+171 RQVHWGDRPAPREN
-185 FLMWREAAEMA
+185 FLSWSEAAEMA
-196 RSGLVEFASHTDAM
+196 RSGLVEFASHSDAL

-230 YDPATGRYE
+230 YDPKTGRYE
-239 SDAAYA
+239 DDDTYVR
-245 QRVEADLRRSRELIE
+245 RVEADLRRSREIIE
-260 KRTGA
+260 RRTGA
-265 RVRATV
+265 KVRSMV

-277 NTAALE
+277 NSAAVE
-283 ASARAGMPITFT
+283 ASKRAGMPITFT
-295 LDDGSNTA
+295 LDDGPNA
-303 AVPLS
+303 PEVPLA

-318 NEAPEYARLLRSPVG
+318 NEAPAFDRMLRSPVG
-333 GEVRA
+333 GEVRP

-370 AVRPRAVFLQA
+370 AVHPRAVFLQA

-394 YFPNRHLPMRAD
+394 YFPNRHLPVRAD

-411 AWQLRSRAGVKVYAW
+411 AWQLHSRAGVKVYAW
-426 MPVTAFRLPAA
+426 MPVTAFRLPAS
-437 NPLATHTVVAQGDAM
+437 NPLATHTVTAQDGAVHAD
-452 PPGRYHR
+452 RYHR

-485 GLLFHDDATLADDED
+485 GLLFHDDAMLSDDED
-500 ASPAARAVYAQW
+500 ASPAALETYAKW
-512 GLPPDVAAIRA
+512 GLPADMAAIRA
-523 DPGLMARWTTAKT
+523 NPELAARWTAAKT
-536 RYLIA
+536 RHLIE
-541 FTQELAARV
+541 FTQELAART

-565 RPLLE
+565 RPVLE

-592 LMAMPRMEGEA
+592 LMAMPRMEREA
-603 RSASDSDAWL
+603 DAEGWL
-613 GRLARRVAGTPRG
+613 ARLARRAADTPRG

-646 DAELTRQWTLLQ
+646 DAELARQWTLLQ

-667 YPDDFLHDQPSLDT
+667 YPDDFLNDQPGLDT

-687 VRSLL
+687 VRTLL

-697 ASAAAAI
+697 TPA
-704 PPQPVPPV
+704 QPEG
-712 PPPQG
+712 PPPAAQG
-717 ERSP
+717 GRAP

>member
-1 MRPTTNPLAL
+1 MRRTTKNPF
-11 LRAALLRTAMLRTA
+11 TF
-25 LLRATLLRAALP
+25 LRAALP
-37 GLLLGLSLAA
+37 WLLLVLALPA
-47 GAQPLPPA
+47 LAQPLPSA
-55 DPDDGTS
+55 DPDDGQS
-62 FRVLSF
+62 FRVISF
-68 HDVRTQVRASFVD
+68 HDVRTNVRASFEA

-98 WLQHSGYHPVSLQQ
+98 WLQYNDYHPVSLQQ

-117 AGGTPLPPRPVLLT
+117 AGRKPLPPKPVLLT

-159 TSWLEVPESPPG
+159 TSWLEVPQG
-171 QLVHWGDKPAPREN
+171 QQVHWGDKPAPRED
-185 FLMWREAAEMA
+185 FLLWSEAAEMA
-196 RSGLVEFASHTDAM
+196 RSGLVEFASHSDAM

-217 PQGNLL
+217 PQGNML

-230 YDPATGRYE
+230 YDPKTGRYE
-239 SDAAYA
+239 DDAAYT
-245 QRVEADLRRSRELIE
+245 RRIEADLRRSRELIE

-265 RVRATV
+265 KVRSMV

-277 NTAALE
+277 NDAALK
-283 ASARAGMPITFT
+283 ASERAGMPITFT
-295 LDDGSNTA
+295 LDDGSNTPT
-303 AVPLS
+303 VPLT

-318 NEAPEYARLLRSPVG
+318 NEAPEYAQLLRSPVG
-333 GEVRA
+333 GEVRP
-338 VNRVMHVDLDYVYD
+338 VNRLMHVDLDYVYD

-360 NLSMLIDRVA
+360 NLSALIDRVA

-411 AWQLRSRAGVKVYAW
+411 AWQLRSRTGVKVYAW
-426 MPVTAFRLPAA
+426 MPVTAFRLPAS
-437 NPLATHTVVAQGDAM
+437 NPLATHTVTAQGGAM
-452 PPGRYHR
+452 PADRYHR

-471 GDIYEDLGRHAFFE
+471 GDIYEDLGSHAFFE
-485 GLLFHDDATLADDED
+485 GLLFHDDATLSDDED
-500 ASPAARAVYAQW
+500 ASPAALATYAQW
-512 GLPPDVAAIRA
+512 GLPADVAAIRA
-523 DPGLMARWTTAKT
+523 NPELMARWTTAKT

-565 RPLLE
+565 RPVLE

-592 LMAMPRMEGEA
+592 LMAMPRMERETDA
-603 RSASDSDAWL
+603 HAWL
-613 GRLARRVAGTPRG
+613 GRLARRAADTPRG

-646 DAELTRQWTLLQ
+646 DAELARQWTLLQ

-667 YPDDFLHDQPSLDT
+667 YPDDFLDNQPSLET

-687 VRSLL
+687 VRTLL

-697 ASAAAAI
+697 TPSAAEAPAQPTQPAQAA
-704 PPQPVPPV
+704 P
-712 PPPQG
+712 G

>member
-1 MRPTTNPLAL
+1 MKNFLSL
-11 LRAALLRTAMLRTA
+11 WRAALL
-25 LLRATLLRAALP
+25 
-37 GLLLGLSLAA
+37 GLLLAVALPAP
-47 GAQPLPPA
+47 AQPLPPA
-55 DPDDGTS
+55 DPSDGLT

-68 HDVRTQVRASFVD
+68 HDVRTNVRASFAD

-98 WLQHSGYHPVSLQQ
+98 WLDHSGYRPVSLQQ

-117 AGGTPLPPRPVLLT
+117 AGGKPLPAQAVLLT

-159 TSWLEVPESPPG
+159 TSWLDVPQG
-171 QLVHWGDKPAPREN
+171 QLVHWGDKPAPRDN
-185 FLMWREAAEMA
+185 FLLWSEAAEMA

-210 HTGILAN
+210 HTGIAAN

-223 PAAATHR
+223 PSAATHR
-230 YDPATGRYE
+230 YDSATGRYE
-239 SDAAYA
+239 SDDAYA
-245 QRVEADLRRSRELIE
+245 RRVETDLRRSREIIE
-260 KRTGA
+260 ARTGA
-265 RVRATV
+265 KVRATV

-277 NTAALE
+277 NTAALK
-283 ASARAGMPITFT
+283 ASERAGMPITFT
-295 LDDGSNTA
+295 LDDGPNTG

-318 NEAPEYARLLRSPVG
+318 NQAPEYARLLRSPVG
-333 GEVRA
+333 GEVRP

-360 NLSMLIDRVA
+360 NLSLLIDRVA
-370 AVRPRAVFLQA
+370 AVRPRSVFLQA

-406 LFGRA
+406 LFARA
-411 AWQLRSRAGVKVYAW
+411 AWQLRTRTGVKVYAW

-437 NPLATHTVVAQGDAM
+437 NPLATHTVVTQAGTTPD
-452 PPGRYHR
+452 GRYHR
-459 LTPFDPA
+459 LSPFDPA

-471 GDIYEDLGRHAFFE
+471 GDIYEDLGSHAFFE
-485 GLLFHDDATLADDED
+485 GLLFHDDAMLADDED
-500 ASPAARAVYAQW
+500 ASPAALATYERW
-512 GLPPDVAAIRA
+512 GLPRDVAAIRA
-523 DPGLMARWTTAKT
+523 DPALMARWTTAKT
-536 RYLIA
+536 RYLID
-541 FTQELAARV
+541 FTHELAARV

-603 RSASDSDAWL
+603 GYQASQAWL
-613 GRLARRVAGTPRG
+613 SRLARRAADTPRG

-638 WRTGKPVP
+638 WRTGEPVP

-667 YPDDFLHDQPSLDT
+667 YPDDFLNDQPSLDT

-692 PRALR
+692 PRALGP
-697 ASAAAAI
+697 ASAEI
-704 PPQPVPPV
+704 PPQS
-712 PPPQG
+712 PQG

>member
-1 MRPTTNPLAL
+1 MRTTDNTPMTF
-11 LRAALLRTAMLRTA
+11 LRAAMLWLVIAAASA
-25 LLRATLLRAALP
+25 LALP
-37 GLLLGLSLAA
+37 AF
-47 GAQPLPPA
+47 AQPLPPA
-55 DPDDGTS
+55 DPDDGLS

-68 HDVRTQVRASFVD
+68 HDVRTGVRASFEQ

-86 AVDERTFAEVFA
+86 AVDDSTLAEVFA
-98 WLQHSGYHPVSLQQ
+98 WLQYSGYHPVSLQQ

-117 AGGTPLPPRPVLLT
+117 AGGKPLPSQPVLLT

-149 YNYPALMALV
+149 FNYPALFALV
-159 TSWLEVPESPPG
+159 TSWLDVPEG

-185 FLMWREAAEMA
+185 FLLWPEAAEMA

-210 HTGILAN
+210 HTGVLAN
-217 PQGNLL
+217 PQGNML
-223 PAAATHR
+223 PSAATHR
-230 YDPATGRYE
+230 YDPKTGRYE
-239 SDAAYA
+239 DDDTYV
-245 QRVEADLRRSRELIE
+245 RRIEADLRRSREIIE
-260 KRTGA
+260 ARTGA

-283 ASARAGMPITFT
+283 ASKRAGMPITFT
-295 LDDGSNTA
+295 LDDGANTQ
-303 AVPLS
+303 AVPLT

-318 NEAPEYARLLRSPVG
+318 NKAPDYAQLLRSPVG
-333 GEVRA
+333 GEVRP

-360 NLSMLIDRVA
+360 NLSALIDRVA
-370 AVRPRAVFLQA
+370 ALRPRSVFLQA

-406 LFGRA
+406 LFSRA
-411 AWQLRSRAGVKVYAW
+411 AWQLRTRTGVKVYAW
-426 MPVTAFRLPAA
+426 MPVTAFRLPAS
-437 NPLATHTVVAQGDAM
+437 NPLATHTVMAQGGTM

-466 VRALV
+466 VRTLV

-485 GLLFHDDATLADDED
+485 GVLFHDDATLSDDED
-500 ASPAARAVYAQW
+500 ASPAALAAYAKW

-523 DPGLMARWTTAKT
+523 DPALAARWSAAKT
-536 RYLIA
+536 RYLID
-541 FTQELAARV
+541 FTHELAARL

-565 RPLLE
+565 RPVLE

-592 LMAMPRMEGEA
+592 LMAMPRMEQEA
-603 RSASDSDAWL
+603 DADAWL
-613 GRLARRVAGTPRG
+613 ARLARRAADTPRG

-638 WRTGKPVP
+638 WRTGKPVA
-646 DAELTRQWTLLQ
+646 DAELARQWTLLQ

-667 YPDDFLHDQPSLDT
+667 YPDDFLNNQPSLDV

-687 VRSLL
+687 VRTLL

-697 ASAAAAI
+697 ASAAETT
-704 PPQPVPPV
+704 PPQAQQASPPAH
-712 PPPQG
+712 G
-717 ERSP
+717 ERTP

>member
-1 MRPTTNPLAL
+1 MRTTDNNPMTF
-11 LRAALLRTAMLRTA
+11 LRAAMLWLVIAAASA
-25 LLRATLLRAALP
+25 LALP
-37 GLLLGLSLAA
+37 AF
-47 GAQPLPPA
+47 AQPLPPA
-55 DPDDGTS
+55 DPDDGLS

-68 HDVRTQVRASFVD
+68 HDVRTGVRASFEQ

-86 AVDERTFAEVFA
+86 AVDDSTLAEVFA
-98 WLQHSGYHPVSLQQ
+98 WLQYNGYHPVSLQQ

-117 AGGTPLPPRPVLLT
+117 AGGKPLPSQPVLLT

-149 YNYPALMALV
+149 FNYPALFALV
-159 TSWLEVPESPPG
+159 TSWLDVPEG

-185 FLMWREAAEMA
+185 FLLWPEAAEMA

-210 HTGILAN
+210 HTGVLAN
-217 PQGNLL
+217 PQGNML
-223 PAAATHR
+223 PSAATHR
-230 YDPATGRYE
+230 YDPKTGRYE
-239 SDAAYA
+239 DDDTYV
-245 QRVEADLRRSRELIE
+245 RRIEADLRRSREIIE
-260 KRTGA
+260 ARTGA
-265 RVRATV
+265 GVRATV

-283 ASARAGMPITFT
+283 ASKRAGMPITFT
-295 LDDGSNTA
+295 LDDGANTQ
-303 AVPLS
+303 AVPLT

-318 NEAPEYARLLRSPVG
+318 NKAPDYAQLLRSPVG
-333 GEVRA
+333 GEVRP

-360 NLSMLIDRVA
+360 NLSALIDRVA
-370 AVRPRAVFLQA
+370 AVRPRSVFLQA

-406 LFGRA
+406 LFSRA
-411 AWQLRSRAGVKVYAW
+411 AWQLRTRTGVKVYAW
-426 MPVTAFRLPAA
+426 MPVTAFRLPAS
-437 NPLATHTVVAQGDAM
+437 NPLATHTVMAQGGTM

-466 VRALV
+466 VRTLV

-485 GLLFHDDATLADDED
+485 GVLFHDDATLSDDED
-500 ASPAARAVYAQW
+500 ASPAALAAYAKW

-523 DPGLMARWTTAKT
+523 DPALAARWSAAKT
-536 RYLIA
+536 RYLID
-541 FTQELAARV
+541 FTHELAARL

-565 RPLLE
+565 RPVLE

-592 LMAMPRMEGEA
+592 LMAMPRMEQEA
-603 RSASDSDAWL
+603 DANAWL
-613 GRLARRVAGTPRG
+613 ARLARRAADTPRG

-638 WRTGKPVP
+638 WRTGKPVA
-646 DAELTRQWTLLQ
+646 DAELARQWTLLQ

-667 YPDDFLHDQPSLDT
+667 YPDDFLNNQPSLDV

-687 VRSLL
+687 VRTLL

-697 ASAAAAI
+697 ASAAETT
-704 PPQPVPPV
+704 PPQAPQASPPAH
-712 PPPQG
+712 G
-717 ERSP
+717 ERTP